1 MARIIFMGTPDFAVP
16 SLKALIAGDHHHL
29 VAVVTQPDRPSGRGK
44 KLTPPPV
51 KIAARQAGVPVLQPA
66 TLKTDEAFA
75 ELSALEPDLIVVAAF
90 GQILRQ
96 NVLTLPPHGCI
107 NVHASLLPRWRGA
120 APITAAIKA
129 GDAETGITIMRM
141 DKGLDTGDIISKR
154 AVPIRPEHTGGTL
167 TDELAQLGADL
178 LLDTLPGWLSGQIKS
193 QPQDDSLATLAPRL
207 KKKEG
212 ELDWNTSAVEIERLV
227 RAFSPWPGTF
237 TWGPRG
243 QIKILAL
250 DVAPK
255 DVVSKFENKPPGTL
269 IKHGKQIFVVAGNG
283 VLHLKTVQPAGK
295 KAMDAISMLNGQPE
309 LLDIGLGQP
318 E

>member
-1 MARIIFMGTPDFAVP
+1 MGTPDFAVP
-16 SLKALIAGDHHHL
+16 SLKALISNGHQL

-51 KIAARQAGVPVLQPA
+51 KVAAQQAGVPVLQPA

-75 ELSALEPDLIVVAAF
+75 QLAALRPDLIVVAAF

-154 AVPIRPEHTGGTL
+154 AIPIGPNHTGGTL
-167 TDELAQLGADL
+167 TDELAHLGAAL
-178 LLDTLPGWLSGQIKS
+178 LVDTLPGWLSGQIKP
-193 QPQDDSLATLAPRL
+193 QPQDNALATLAPRL
-207 KKKEG
+207 QKQEG
-212 ELDWNTSAVEIERLV
+212 QLDWSKSAVEIERLV

-237 TWGPRG
+237 SWGSLR
-243 QIKILAL
+243 QIKILAVS
-250 DVAPK
+250 VAPK
-255 DVVSKFENKPPGTL
+255 DVAAYYADKPPGTL
-269 IKHGKQIFVVAGNG
+269 IKHNKQIYVVTGNG
-283 VLHLKTVQPAGK
+283 AVLLNTVQPAGK
-295 KAMDAISMLNGQPE
+295 KAMDATAMLNGQPE
-309 LLDIGLGQP
+309 LIETGLGAA
-318 E
+318 